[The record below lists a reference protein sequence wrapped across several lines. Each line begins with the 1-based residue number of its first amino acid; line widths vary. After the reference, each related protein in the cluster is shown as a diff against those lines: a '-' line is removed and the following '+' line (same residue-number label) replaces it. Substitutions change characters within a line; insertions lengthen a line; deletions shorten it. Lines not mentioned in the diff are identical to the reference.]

1 MIMAVQPG
9 DLSRVHAAVRL
20 LTGDAPTNGGRAS
33 FPVQKF
39 ESGVPGSYW
48 PATLQRELTAGKSM
62 IQKHFLHCTPVD
74 NSALA
79 DPKFYFFDLL
89 KKENVVDANTY
100 SYFFLGTH
108 DDTGANNGEA
118 TADKYGIGELK
129 TEVTAGGTY
138 SFTLDFYHDELVDG
152 ALTGGDAAAIKT
164 GYYVILEARD
174 TAGGA
179 GNFEVIGPITV
190 TGLSGTEV
198 TFTTAAPATLSY
210 AIGARGCTLPTG
222 LDDLQATVN
231 SVDKT
236 GLSGGASTFDETL
249 VEVYSS
255 IPRMDLTLTV
265 EAGALTYSAANDVTG
280 WSSGGSMGGGIS
292 ISADKLFANEDPSYV
307 RDIIKIPA
315 NTFNGTIAA
324 GDVVILYLYPSML
337 PVWQRVVIKP
347 GAASGTA
354 VIKTLDTGET
364 V

>member
-1 MIMAVQPG
+1 MAVQSG

-20 LTGDAPTNGGRAS
+20 LTGEAPTNGDRAA

-48 PATLQRELTAGKSM
+48 PATLQRELTAGKNM
-62 IQKHFLHCTPVD
+62 IQKHFLHCTPTD

-89 KKENVVDANTY
+89 KRENVVDTDRY
-100 SYFFLGTH
+100 SYFFLGGH

-129 TEVTAGGTY
+129 TEVTAGVTQ
-138 SFTLDFYHDELVDG
+138 SFTLDFYHEELVAG

-164 GYYVILEARD
+164 GYYVMLEARD

-198 TFTTAAPATLSY
+198 TFTTADPAELSY
-210 AIGARGCTLPTG
+210 ALGDRGCTLPNG
-222 LDDLQATVN
+222 LDDLQARVN

-236 GLSGGASTFDETL
+236 GLTGGASTFDETL
-249 VEVYSS
+249 VGVYSS
-255 IPRMDLTLTV
+255 VPRMDLTLTI
-265 EAGALTYSAANDVTG
+265 EAGAATYSAANDVTG
-280 WSSGGSMGGGIS
+280 WSSGGSMGGGKS
-292 ISADKLFANEDPSYV
+292 ISADVTFANEDPSYV
-307 RDIIKIPA
+307 RDIIKISA
-315 NTFNGTIAA
+315 NAFNGTLTD
-324 GDVVILYLYPSML
+324 GDVVILEIYPSML
-337 PVWQRVVIKP
+337 PIWQRVVVKP